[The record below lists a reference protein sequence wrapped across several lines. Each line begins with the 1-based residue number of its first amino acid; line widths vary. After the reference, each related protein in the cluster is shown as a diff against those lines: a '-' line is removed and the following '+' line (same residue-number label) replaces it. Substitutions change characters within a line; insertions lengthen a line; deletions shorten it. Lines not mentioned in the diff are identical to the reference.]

1 MDGWTYKL
9 TGFDDD
15 FLELRHVSF
24 AEPMPTIR
32 VCGICGVVPSSTL
45 LLPCSHAFCSMCM
58 AQISASEGCPLD
70 GKVFA
75 LANVQTIGF
84 KRAEL
89 DQHRVLCGG
98 CGEVPKCTF
107 GGKLSDVKSHMT
119 RFGSDMVWCGKC
131 CVPIARGLAVSHY
144 RQCSGNYMAIDRFN
158 AEANDAAE
166 ALGSN
171 SRRLGADV
179 EKNVVNTLVERV
191 DELERELNVVKKICH
206 GREGAQSSKV
216 SSLRLLENKG
226 TPVTVISGPYR
237 AASRPDVLV
246 TTCKFSGVCAALE
259 SLNREKRMSS
269 DTYMLG
275 GYTFRLDCEFLK
287 NENKTSVR
295 FILFL
300 RDGEW
305 DSFLQWP
312 FSKKVTLIVM
322 HPRDGEKDI
331 RLPLPMKGDMV
342 VKRPGGSCWNYG
354 QWTDRVNW
362 ETIETQRF
370 VYKGSLYINVEFE

>member
-32 VCGICGVVPSSTL
+32 VCVICGVVPPSTM
-45 LLPCSHAFCSMCM
+45 LLPCSHALCSMCM
-58 AQISASEGCPLD
+58 TISASEGCPLD

-75 LANVQTIGF
+75 LADVQTISF
-84 KRAEL
+84 KRADL
-89 DQHRVLCGG
+89 DEHRVLCGG
-98 CGEVPKCTF
+98 CSEVPKCTF
-107 GGKLSDVKSHMT
+107 GGKLSDLKSHMT
-119 RFGSDMVWCGKC
+119 RYGSDMVRCGKC
-131 CVPIARGLAVSHY
+131 CVPLARGLAVSHY
-144 RQCSGNYMAIDRFN
+144 RQCSGNYVAPDRFN
-158 AEANDAAE
+158 AEANDAAA
-166 ALGSN
+166 ALASN
-171 SRRLGADV
+171 ARRLGG
-179 EKNVVNTLVERV
+179 VVNALVGRV
-191 DELERELNVVKKICH
+191 DQLERDLHVVKKICH

-216 SSLRLLENKG
+216 SSLRLPENKA
-226 TPVTVISGPYR
+226 TSVTVISGPYR
-237 AASRPDVLV
+237 AASRPGVLI
-246 TTCKFSGVCAALE
+246 TTCKFSGVCAVVE

-300 RDGEW
+300 CDGEW
-305 DSFLQWP
+305 DSCLEWP

-322 HPRDGEKDI
+322 HPTDAEKDI
-331 RLPLPMKGDMV
+331 RLPLLMKGDMV
-342 VKRPGGSCWNYG
+342 VKRPGGSSWNYG
-354 QWTDRVNW
+354 QWSDKVNW
-362 ETIETQRF
+362 ETIEMQRF